1 MNYIVDMSDLYIQW
15 DELHI
20 KLEELCVH
28 ESNNLS
34 YSKLSKLPFKTIN
47 LMQCITWRMNDI
59 EESAKFLIEQEH
71 ILPAVILIRS
81 AMENT
86 AFI

>member
-15 DELHI
+15 DVLHI

-34 YSKLSKLPFKTIN
+34 YSKLSKLPFKTNYIKK
-47 LMQCITWRMNDI
+47 LTKKSI
-59 EESAKFLIEQEH
+59 FLCN
-71 ILPAVILIRS
+71 R
-81 AMENT
+81 
-86 AFI
+86 